1 MAIGPINPNAP
12 SPARIEAR
20 DGAPPR
26 PSEPPRGTPGPAGD
40 EGASIQI
47 NVGDQLDFGRL
58 SEIAGPG
65 PADIAD
71 PGEALDA
78 ARALAQ
84 NAQGQLGGQNLS
96 IANRNPDRLA
106 ALVR

>member
-1 MAIGPINPNAP
+1 MAVGPINPNAP
-12 SPARIEAR
+12 SAARIDSR
-20 DGAPPR
+20 DSAPPR
-26 PSEPPRGTPGPAGD
+26 PAETPRGTPGRVVDDG
-40 EGASIQI
+40 SIQV
-47 NVGDQLDFGRL
+47 NVVDQLDFGRL
-58 SEIAGPG
+58 SAIAGPG

-71 PGEALDA
+71 PGEALSA

-84 NAQGQLGGQNLS
+84 SAQGRLDGQGLS

>member
-12 SPARIEAR
+12 SPARIDLR

-26 PSEPPRGTPGPAGD
+26 PSESSRGSSGRIGGDDAG
-40 EGASIQI
+40 IQI

-58 SEIAGPG
+58 SDIAGPG

-71 PGEALDA
+71 PGEALVA
-78 ARALAQ
+78 ARSLAQ
-84 NAQGQLGGQNLS
+84 NAQDQLGGQSLS

>member
-1 MAIGPINPNAP
+1 MAVGPINPNAP
-12 SPARIEAR
+12 SPARIDAR

-26 PSEPPRGTPGPAGD
+26 PSETSRGTSGRVGGD
-40 EGASIQI
+40 GASIQI
-47 NVGDQLDFGRL
+47 NVGDQIDLGRL

-71 PGEALDA
+71 PGEALSA
-78 ARALAQ
+78 ARELAQ
-84 NAQGQLGGQNLS
+84 NARGQLGGQNLN
-96 IANRNPDRLA
+96 IAKRNPDRLA